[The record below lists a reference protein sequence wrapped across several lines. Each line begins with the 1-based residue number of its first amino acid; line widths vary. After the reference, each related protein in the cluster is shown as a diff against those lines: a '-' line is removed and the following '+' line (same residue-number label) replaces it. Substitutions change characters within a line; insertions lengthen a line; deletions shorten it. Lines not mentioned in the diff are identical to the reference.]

1 MAYKGPDISA
11 WQGDI
16 DIKTLATQV
25 DFFIFRAYAGS
36 TKDKKVDRNVNL
48 AIESGKPYG
57 LYIYSYA
64 LNTEQA
70 KEEAKRVIELANNYS
85 IKPNFLVI
93 DMEDADGYKARYGMP
108 SNQTLQDICIAE
120 GEIFENAGY
129 YAMVYA
135 SSSWF
140 NNQLAGLTRFDKWVA
155 HWPTSGGKQTGNNTN
170 SDKENGN
177 NCGLWQFTSEGHL
190 NGYNGKLDMNYCYRD
205 VLVYRNS
212 EILVQPSESSVP
224 EGTTIELV
232 VQTLNGEFGDGEI
245 RKSNLGSR
253 YNEIQDFINHI
264 YSADVNTLANE
275 VKSGKYGNG
284 DTRKIILGNK
294 YNEVQNIIN
303 KISNNSSYVLGL
315 YVVNTSSGLNV
326 RSGPGTNYGIKRT
339 YINGTRFDT
348 YELKGDWARTPSGW
362 VNLKYCKLV
371 KKY

>member
-1 MAYKGPDISA
+1 
-11 WQGDI
+11 
-16 DIKTLATQV
+16 
-25 DFFIFRAYAGS
+25 
-36 TKDKKVDRNVNL
+36 
-48 AIESGKPYG
+48 
-57 LYIYSYA
+57 
-64 LNTEQA
+64 
-70 KEEAKRVIELANNYS
+70 
-85 IKPNFLVI
+85 
-93 DMEDADGYKARYGMP
+93 
-108 SNQTLQDICIAE
+108 
-120 GEIFENAGY
+120 
-129 YAMVYA
+129 MVYA